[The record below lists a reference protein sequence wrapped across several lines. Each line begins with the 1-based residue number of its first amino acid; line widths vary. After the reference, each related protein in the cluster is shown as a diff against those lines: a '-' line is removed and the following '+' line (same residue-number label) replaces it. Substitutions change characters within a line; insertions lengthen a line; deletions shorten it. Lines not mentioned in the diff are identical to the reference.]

1 MKKAHSIL
9 SHILHLPQFKSL
21 KSHYCYQ
28 KFISLLSPRF
38 QKAIAFVYV
47 RQETLFVALSHPG
60 FKMELNY
67 NKDLL
72 KNLLTMLAKQDEKCK
87 SLKVSKVVLFNSKQ
101 QSVFK
106 EKKVEETVPHYDE
119 MSFGVFSI
127 LSEDREL
134 KEAFEKIRASIEQH
148 SGD

>member
-1 MKKAHSIL
+1 MKKANSIL
-9 SHILHLPQFKSL
+9 SHILHLPQFKTL

-28 KFISLLSPRF
+28 KFVSLLTPRF

-72 KNLLTMLAKQDEKCK
+72 KNLLTMLAKQDEECK
-87 SLKVSKVVLFNSKQ
+87 SIKVSKVVLFNSKHN
-101 QSVFK
+101 SII
-106 EKKVEETVPHYDE
+106 KKKNIEDTVPYYDE
-119 MSFGVFSI
+119 MAFGEFI
-127 LSEDREL
+127 IESEDREL
-134 KEAFEKIRASIEQH
+134 REAFEKIRESIENQI
-148 SGD
+148 

>member
-1 MKKAHSIL
+1 MKKANSIL
-9 SHILHLPQFKSL
+9 SHILHLPQFKTL

-28 KFISLLSPRF
+28 KFVSLLTPRF

-87 SLKVSKVVLFNSKQ
+87 SIKVSKVVLFNSKHN
-101 QSVFK
+101 SII
-106 EKKVEETVPHYDE
+106 KKKNIEDTVPYYDE
-119 MSFGVFSI
+119 MAFGEFI
-127 LSEDREL
+127 IESEDREL
-134 KEAFEKIRASIEQH
+134 REAFEKIRESIENQI
-148 SGD
+148 